1 MFQPV
6 SLFVG
11 LRYSRA
17 AKGNAFISFISFFS
31 IAGIALGLMSLLT
44 VSSVM
49 NGFEQSLKSAMLDLI
64 PHIQVKNSEQLS
76 REKRQRL
83 SNHPLVKQVSPYLAS
98 DVILQTNQDL
108 VGVKLQGLFAQSNR
122 VLQPSVQA
130 GSLQHLQQQKYQLAI
145 SRYLANKLGV
155 SVGQQVR
162 VIMPEYTS
170 YSPLGRTPTQR
181 LFTVAA
187 VYDGQSEADTYLAFA
202 DGKSLQRLMRK
213 QPKQYDLNIHLY
225 DAFELEVFY
234 QQLGEQLQGL
244 EYQDWQTQQGTLFAA
259 VAMEKRVMS
268 LLLGLII
275 IVAVFNIVSAL
286 SMMVSEKQGE
296 VAILQTLGFTPAMIA
311 RVFMAQGM
319 YNGLI
324 GTLIGVVAG
333 LLLSNYI
340 NEVLQLLGLNL
351 LGGATLPVRI
361 EVLGLVMMACGSILL
376 SFIATLYPAKR
387 ASNVLPAEVL
397 RYE

>member
-31 IAGIALGLMSLLT
+31 IAGIALGLMSLIT

-76 REKRQRL
+76 SEKRKSL

-122 VLQPSVQA
+122 VLQQSVQA

-162 VIMPEYTS
+162 VILPEYTS
-170 YSPLGRTPTQR
+170 YSLWDARQR
-181 LFTVAA
+181 S
-187 VYDGQSEADTYLAFA
+187 GYLRWRRF
-202 DGKSLQRLMRK
+202 
-213 QPKQYDLNIHLY
+213 
-225 DAFELEVFY
+225 
-234 QQLGEQLQGL
+234 
-244 EYQDWQTQQGTLFAA
+244 
-259 VAMEKRVMS
+259 
-268 LLLGLII
+268 
-275 IVAVFNIVSAL
+275 
-286 SMMVSEKQGE
+286 
-296 VAILQTLGFTPAMIA
+296 
-311 RVFMAQGM
+311 
-319 YNGLI
+319 
-324 GTLIGVVAG
+324 
-333 LLLSNYI
+333 
-340 NEVLQLLGLNL
+340 
-351 LGGATLPVRI
+351 
-361 EVLGLVMMACGSILL
+361 MMAKVKPIP
-376 SFIATLYPAKR
+376 T
-387 ASNVLPAEVL
+387 
-397 RYE
+397 

>member
-31 IAGIALGLMSLLT
+31 IAGIALGLMSLIT

-64 PHIQVKNSEQLS
+64 PHIQVKNSEQLGS
-76 REKRQRL
+76 DKRQSL

-108 VGVKLQGLFAQSNR
+108 VGVKLQGLFAQSNNI
-122 VLQPSVQA
+122 LQQSVQA

-225 DAFELEVFY
+225 DAFELESFY

-340 NEVLQLLGLNL
+340 NEVLQLLGMNL

>member
-31 IAGIALGLMSLLT
+31 IAGIALGLMSLIT

-76 REKRQRL
+76 SEKRKSL

-122 VLQPSVQA
+122 VLQQSVQA

-162 VIMPEYTS
+162 VILPEYTS

-213 QPKQYDLNIHLY
+213 QPTQYDLNIHLY
-225 DAFELEVFY
+225 DAFELEGFY

-340 NEVLQLLGLNL
+340 NEVLQFLGLNL